1 MTLATIIEVTEML
14 DTVLYSSL
22 AGIGITAVF
31 SVAIY
36 GAVRYAD
43 FTSENRQAA
52 AFGAAVLAVI
62 GIALSLA
69 VVIAGLVVMLRK

>member
-1 MTLATIIEVTEML
+1 MTPATIIEVTELL

-36 GAVRYAD
+36 GTVRYAD
-43 FTSENRQAA
+43 FTSEDRRLA

-62 GIALSLA
+62 GVTLSLA
-69 VVIAGLVVMLRK
+69 VVVAGMVVMLRK